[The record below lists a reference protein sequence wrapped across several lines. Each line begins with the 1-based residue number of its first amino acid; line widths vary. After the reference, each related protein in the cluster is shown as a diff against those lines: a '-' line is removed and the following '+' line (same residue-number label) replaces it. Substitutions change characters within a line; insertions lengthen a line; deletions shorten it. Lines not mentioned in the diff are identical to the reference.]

1 MSFERYFMKAYLM
14 IVVLLYSS
22 ALFAETQ
29 TENMIVHDKYCSS
42 PEQTMDEVFENGA
55 LTNCIYAGLSIAD
68 AYKKYV
74 NEHDEDYLV
83 KTIKVNNNIQKEYT
97 KDEVSVDYKWENPK
111 KLRIEQQFSG
121 GFTEFVLEED
131 QKGTKIMII
140 GHPD

>member
-1 MSFERYFMKAYLM
+1 MKAYLM
-14 IVVLLYSS
+14 IVALLYSS
-22 ALFAETQ
+22 ALFAET
-29 TENMIVHDKYCSS
+29 TADKIIVHNKYCSS
-42 PEQTMDEVFENGA
+42 PKQTMDEVYENGA
-55 LTNCIYAGLSIAD
+55 ITHCVYAGLSIAD

-97 KDEVSVDYKWENPK
+97 KDGVSVDYKWENPK
-111 KLRIEQQFSG
+111 KLMIEQRFSG

-131 QKGTKIMII
+131 KKGTKITIT

>member
-1 MSFERYFMKAYLM
+1 MKAYLM
-14 IVVLLYSS
+14 IGALLYSS
-22 ALFAETQ
+22 ALFAETK
-29 TENMIVHDKYCSS
+29 TESRIVHDKYCSS
-42 PEQTMDEVFENGA
+42 PEQTMDDIYENGA
-55 LTNCIYAGLSIAD
+55 ITDCVYAELSIAD

-97 KDEVSVDYKWENPK
+97 KDGVSVDYKWENPQ
-111 KLRIEQQFSG
+111 KLMIEQQSAG

-131 QKGTKIMII
+131 KKGTKITIT

>member
-1 MSFERYFMKAYLM
+1 MKAYLM
-14 IVVLLYSS
+14 IIALLYSS

-29 TENMIVHDKYCSS
+29 TNNMIIHNKYCSS

-55 LTNCIYAGLSIAD
+55 LTYCVYAGLSIAE

-74 NEHDEDYLV
+74 REHDEDYLL

-97 KDEVSVDYKWENPK
+97 QNDVFVDYKWESPK
-111 KLRIEQQFSG
+111 KLMIEQQFAG
-121 GFTEFVLEED
+121 GFTELLLEED
-131 QKGTKIMII
+131 QSGTKITIT